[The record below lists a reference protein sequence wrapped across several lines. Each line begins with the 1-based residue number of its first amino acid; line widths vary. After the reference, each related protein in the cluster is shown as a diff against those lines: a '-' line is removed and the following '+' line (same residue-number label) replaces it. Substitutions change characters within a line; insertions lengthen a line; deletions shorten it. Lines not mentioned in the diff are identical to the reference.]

1 MPKLGT
7 KNGGVHVCQDMT
19 EKDEGARKGTQER
32 PYREKNG
39 RIVPPSSDKQG
50 VLYLRPYSVPQIERE
65 KKGGVSKYVE
75 ASPGEHRD
83 DRPANLQTGLPF

>member
-32 PYREKNG
+32 PYREKIG
-39 RIVPPSSDKQG
+39 RIVPPPSSDK
-50 VLYLRPYSVPQIERE
+50 VFVFTAVFRSSDRE
-65 KKGGVSKYVE
+65 EEEGWCFKNYVE
-75 ASPGEHRD
+75 ASPC
-83 DRPANLQTGLPF
+83 